1 MNRTIPWETLC
12 AVIEPY
18 YFKNKKG
25 RPAKGIEKM
34 LRMYLLQIWFSLSD
48 EGLEDAIYDSLS
60 MQKFMG
66 ISLMYDGVPDATTLL
81 KFRRIIEKNKLGEKI
96 FNTINGILED
106 KGKIMHGGTIV
117 DATIINAP
125 SSTKNELNERDG
137 EMHSTKKGNQWYFG
151 MKAHVGV
158 DAGIGLVH
166 TVTATSANV
175 HDIDEAHNLV
185 REDDDVV
192 YGDAGYVGIE
202 KRDEI
207 TSDEH
212 LNRIDWRIGKRPGKI
227 KKMRRDLNKWC
238 DAREEYLKAK
248 TRCKVEHVFQIMKCI
263 FGFRK
268 VCYKGIEKN
277 LNRLFMIF
285 SQVNILKMARIGVSL
300 K

>member
-1 MNRTIPWETLC
+1 MNRTIPWEALC

-158 DAGIGLVH
+158 DAGTGLVH
-166 TVTATSANV
+166 TITATSANV

-202 KRDEI
+202 K
-207 TSDEH
+207 
-212 LNRIDWRIGKRPGKI
+212 
-227 KKMRRDLNKWC
+227 
-238 DAREEYLKAK
+238 
-248 TRCKVEHVFQIMKCI
+248 
-263 FGFRK
+263 
-268 VCYKGIEKN
+268 
-277 LNRLFMIF
+277 
-285 SQVNILKMARIGVSL
+285 
-300 K
+300 